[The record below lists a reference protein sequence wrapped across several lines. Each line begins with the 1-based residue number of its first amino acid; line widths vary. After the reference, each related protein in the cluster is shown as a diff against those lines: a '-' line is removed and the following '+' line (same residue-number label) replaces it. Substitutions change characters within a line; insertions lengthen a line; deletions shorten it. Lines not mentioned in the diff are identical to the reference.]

1 MTVIYQG
8 NTYRF
13 IGYVGLPGTEFTAER
28 AGKFYRLPVSQ
39 CQLIRKTA

>member
-1 MTVIYQG
+1 MTVIYKG

-13 IGYVGLPGTEFTAER
+13 IGYICLPGLEVSAER
-28 AGKFYRLPVSQ
+28 GGKFYRLPVSQ